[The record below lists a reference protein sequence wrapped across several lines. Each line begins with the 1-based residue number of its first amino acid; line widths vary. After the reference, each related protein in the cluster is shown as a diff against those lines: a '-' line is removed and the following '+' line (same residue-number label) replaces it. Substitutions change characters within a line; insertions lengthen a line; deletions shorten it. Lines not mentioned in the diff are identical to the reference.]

1 MQLDDEGFK
10 FIESFEGWK
19 KKLPDGRYCAYQ
31 DVYHGKLDKP
41 TIGPGLTE
49 GVLMGMVWTREEC
62 SAAFKKELAKHE
74 AAITKMVTVDM
85 SQHQFTALVSLS
97 YNVGASAV
105 ARSTIL
111 RKFNAGDAVGAAN
124 AFTLFSKAGGGIVPG
139 LVRRRAA
146 EAALFLDPDGEDI
159 LPMPQAVTASSP
171 PVTATTAA
179 TGATVAT
186 TGLAVVAQVASTPSL
201 PPVPSAVTNSLA
213 NAHAWQGVGEQIVAF
228 KTTIATAPLTFGGIA
243 IVCALLW
250 FVPSIAAKLGGTQS

>member
-1 MQLDDEGFK
+1 MELDQDGLK

-49 GVLMGMVWTREEC
+49 GVLMGMIWTREEC

-85 SQHQFTALVSLS
+85 SQHQFNALVSLS
-97 YNVGASAV
+97 YNVGISAV
-105 ARSTIL
+105 RGSTAL
-111 RKFNAGDAVGAAN
+111 RKFNAGDTLGAAK
-124 AFTLFSKAGGGIVPG
+124 AFELFSNVNKKPVSG

-146 EAALFLDPDGEDI
+146 EAAMFLDPDGDDI
-159 LPMPQAVTASSP
+159 LPMPQAVTAAP
-171 PVTATTAA
+171 VPVTATTAA

-186 TGLAVVAQVASTPSL
+186 TGLAVAAQVAS
-201 PPVPSAVTNSLA
+201 VPSIPAVPPAVTNSIA
-213 NAHAWQGVGEQIVAF
+213 NASSWQSVGDQLVAF
-228 KTTIATAPLTFGGIA
+228 KATIAAAPFMFAGIA
-243 IVCALLW
+243 AVCAVLW
-250 FVPSIAAKLGGTQS
+250 FMPSLAAKLGGNQS